1 MSVLKNRLPESI
13 RSYISC
19 DSLIPALAALLGG
32 YWLNV
37 LSLLSTGWTR
47 RQIQCIMA
55 FTVVMLTGVMLFPT
69 PNLDPVTILLVF
81 YPVIVNTAIT
91 GSIAFD
97 MLRGMCRD
105 RR

>member
-1 MSVLKNRLPESI
+1 
-13 RSYISC
+13 
-19 DSLIPALAALLGG
+19 
-32 YWLNV
+32 
-37 LSLLSTGWTR
+37 
-47 RQIQCIMA
+47 MA

-69 PNLDPVTILLVF
+69 PNLDPVMILLVF

-105 RR
+105 RRWLATKYAMPARMWRHGSTGKDVV